1 MGPGVRLRKAS
12 EMPTKLPEKTAA
24 SSVRSKSGFRNRR
37 PREKGVPMGSFSGKV
52 ALVTGAARGLGRVT
66 AQAFAEEG
74 ARVVVTDI
82 DEPGGQ
88 ETLRL
93 VRAVGGEGLFYPSD
107 VGVESDVEAMVK
119 NTVEAYGR
127 LDCAVNNAGV
137 VRFTPIVDETTESFD
152 FHVDTN
158 LRGVFYCMKHEIRQM
173 LKNGGGAIV
182 NQSSI
187 TGSLTGNPGES
198 IYAATKGG
206 VDGLTKSVALEVA
219 KYNIS
224 VNAIAACGID
234 APGDVFHQWMKKEN
248 ISPEQA
254 GNLFPIGRMGKA
266 EELTAAVLFLC
277 SDQARFIVGHLLVV
291 DGGWIA
297 R

>member
-1 MGPGVRLRKAS
+1 MA
-12 EMPTKLPEKTAA
+12 T
-24 SSVRSKSGFRNRR
+24 
-37 PREKGVPMGSFSGKV
+37 FSGKV

-66 AQAFAEEG
+66 AQAFAREG

-82 DEPGGQ
+82 DEPGGR
-88 ETLRL
+88 ETLHL
-93 VRAVGGEGLFYPSD
+93 IRATGGDGLFLRAD
-107 VGVESDVEAMVK
+107 VGVESDVEAMVAK
-119 NTVEAYGR
+119 TVEAYGR

-137 VRFTPIVDETTESFD
+137 VRFTPIVEETTESFN

-182 NQSSI
+182 NQSSV

-198 IYAATKGG
+198 VYAATKGG

-219 KYNIS
+219 KSNIS
-224 VNAIAACGID
+224 INAIAACGID
-234 APGDVFHQWMKKEN
+234 APGDVFHQWMEKEN
-248 ISPEQA
+248 ITPEQA
-254 GNLFPIGRMGKA
+254 GRLFPIGRMGKA

-277 SDQARFIVGHLLVV
+277 SDQARFIVGHLLVI

>member
-1 MGPGVRLRKAS
+1 
-12 EMPTKLPEKTAA
+12 
-24 SSVRSKSGFRNRR
+24 
-37 PREKGVPMGSFSGKV
+37 MGSFNGKV

-66 AQAFAEEG
+66 ALAFAREG
-74 ARVVVTDI
+74 ARVIVVDI
-82 DEPGGQ
+82 DEPGGE
-88 ETLRL
+88 ETVRL
-93 VRAVGGEGLFYPSD
+93 LSAAGGDGLFVRAD
-107 VGVESDVEAMVK
+107 VRVESDVEAMVAK
-119 NTVEAYGR
+119 SVEAYGR

-137 VRFTPIVDETTESFD
+137 VRFAPIVEETTESFD

-198 IYAATKGG
+198 AYAATKGG
-206 VDGLTKSVALEVA
+206 VDGLTKTVALEVA
-219 KYNIS
+219 KQNIS

-234 APGDVFHQWMKKEN
+234 APGDVFHQWMEKEN
-248 ISPEQA
+248 ITPEKA
-254 GNLFPIGRMGKA
+254 GELFPIGRMGKA

-277 SDQARFIVGHLLVV
+277 SDQARFIVGHILVV

>member
-1 MGPGVRLRKAS
+1 MGA
-12 EMPTKLPEKTAA
+12 
-24 SSVRSKSGFRNRR
+24 FN
-37 PREKGVPMGSFSGKV
+37 GKV

-66 AQAFAEEG
+66 ALAFAREG
-74 ARVVVTDI
+74 ARVIVADI

-88 ETLRL
+88 ETLAL
-93 VRAVGGEGLFYPSD
+93 VRAAGADGLFVRAD
-107 VGVESDVEAMVK
+107 VRVEADVEAMVAK
-119 NTVEAYGR
+119 TVEAYGR

-137 VRFTPIVDETTESFD
+137 VRFAPIVEQTAEGFD

-198 IYAATKGG
+198 AYAATKGG
-206 VDGLTKSVALEVA
+206 VDGLTKTVALEVA
-219 KYNIS
+219 QQNIS

-234 APGDVFHQWMKKEN
+234 APGDVFHQWMEKEN
-248 ISPEQA
+248 ITPEQA
-254 GNLFPIGRMGKA
+254 GKLFPIGRMGKA
-266 EELTAAVLFLC
+266 DELTAAVLFLC
-277 SDQARFIVGHLLVV
+277 SDQARFIVGHLLVI